1 MSRIVY
7 AVCWL
12 QVTLFAGIWMYQD
25 QQEALSKG
33 IVFNQWDLMT
43 AVTMNTY
50 LLMYDI
56 LLLVLLLSVVR
67 IQRDLTDFRLIRFRN
82 TRSALIHSTGRF
94 AKSWGVGL
102 SVYAIAGYLF
112 ALQATTE
119 TNWSLAARAGQV
131 FYISKDSVFLNI
143 SPLLAH
149 CLQLGFLFV
158 GGLLIYLMLGLV
170 YVLTRR
176 VKLVYIVASSSFIG
190 TLLSFTSGLY
200 LNLFLVLS
208 LPNVLEN
215 QKLSYWLGCI
225 VLLTTVVVLLDRRFR
240 FPRQFIAISI
250 YIACCLL
257 ILFAQPSGQTY
268 GDYLLTVF
276 SGVRSHGFTLQA
288 YLNHAVLFFGYTY
301 LLTQRYE
308 RDVIDQGLYHI
319 IRHQSLNRWFSKQL
333 ARLVVTAT
341 GTVIGLISLATLFAF
356 LRGVAWTT
364 EVNGLSV
371 DLETILYQ
379 TIVNGTLQLIVYG
392 LILFLVLYWTRE
404 AVQGIYWIGG
414 GMVALLPLVQQ
425 DWIPIGR
432 NGTVQLLDHSV
443 YAISL
448 QLVGA
453 SLFVYIVIQV
463 VFRKHVRTNH

>member
-33 IVFNQWDLMT
+33 IEFNQWDLMT

-56 LLLVLLLSVVR
+56 LLLVLLLSIVR
-67 IQRDLTDFRLIRFRN
+67 IQRDLTDFRLIRFPN

-94 AKSWGVGL
+94 AKSWGMGL
-102 SVYAIAGYLF
+102 LVYAIVGYLF
-112 ALQATTE
+112 ALQAPAE

-131 FYISKDSVFLNI
+131 FYIPKDSVFLNI

-158 GGLLIYLMLGLV
+158 GGLLIHLLLGFFYLW
-170 YVLTRR
+170 TKQR
-176 VKLVYIVASSSFIG
+176 KLLY
-190 TLLSFTSGLY
+190 LLSGL
-200 LNLFLVLS
+200 LFLGTGLAFKIGLPSLFFLLS
-208 LPNVLEN
+208 LAALLAHQAYEFWIGCVFVLGIGF
-215 QKLSYWLGCI
+215 L
-225 VLLTTVVVLLDRRFR
+225 LLDRPIRL
-240 FPRQFIAISI
+240 PKSGGASAL
-250 YIACCLL
+250 YLVCCVL
-257 ILFAQPSGQTY
+257 IFLMQPSGPTY

-276 SGVRSHGFTLQA
+276 SGVRSDGFTLQA

-308 RDVIDQGLYHI
+308 RNVIDQGLYHI
-319 IRHQSLNRWFSKQL
+319 IRHRSLNRWFSKQL

-341 GTVIGLISLATLFAF
+341 GTVIGLVSLATLFAF
-356 LRGVAWTT
+356 LRGVEWTT

-371 DLETILYQ
+371 DLTTILYQ
-379 TIVNGTLQLIVYG
+379 TIINGTLQLIVYG

-414 GMVALLPLVQQ
+414 GMVALLPLVQN

-432 NGTVQLLDHSV
+432 NGMVQLLDHSA
-443 YAISL
+443 YTISL

-463 VFRKHVRTNH
+463 VFKKHVRTNH

>member
-56 LLLVLLLSVVR
+56 LLLVLLLSIVR
-67 IQRDLTDFRLIRFRN
+67 IQRDLTDFWLIRFRN

-94 AKSWGVGL
+94 AKSWGMGL
-102 SVYAIAGYLF
+102 LVYAIVGYLF
-112 ALQATTE
+112 ALQAPAE
-119 TNWSLAARAGQV
+119 TNWSLAARVGQV
-131 FYISKDSVFLNI
+131 FYIPKDSVFLNI

-158 GGLLIYLMLGLV
+158 GGLLIYLLLGFFYLW
-170 YVLTRR
+170 TKQR
-176 VKLVYIVASSSFIG
+176 KLLY
-190 TLLSFTSGLY
+190 LLSGL
-200 LNLFLVLS
+200 LFLGTGLAFKIGLPSLFFLLS
-208 LPNVLEN
+208 LAALFAHQAYEFWIGCVFVLGIGF
-215 QKLSYWLGCI
+215 L
-225 VLLTTVVVLLDRRFR
+225 LLDRPIRL
-240 FPRQFIAISI
+240 PKSGGGSAL
-250 YIACCLL
+250 YLVCCAL
-257 ILFAQPSGQTY
+257 IFLMQPANQTY

-276 SGVRSHGFTLQA
+276 SGVRSDGFTLQA

-308 RDVIDQGLYHI
+308 RDVINQGLYHI
-319 IRHQSLNRWFSKQL
+319 IRHRSLNRWFSKQL
-333 ARLVVTAT
+333 AQLFVTAT
-341 GTVIGLISLATLFAF
+341 GTVIGLVSLATLFAF
-356 LRGVAWTT
+356 LRGVEWTT
-364 EVNGLSV
+364 QVNGLSV
-371 DLETILYQ
+371 DLATILYQ
-379 TIVNGTLQLIVYG
+379 TIINGTLQLIVYG

-404 AVQGIYWIGG
+404 TVQGIYWIGG
-414 GMVALLPLVQQ
+414 GMVALLPLVQN

-432 NGTVQLLDHSV
+432 NGTVQLLDHSA
-443 YAISL
+443 YTISI

-453 SLFVYIVIQV
+453 SLFVYIIIQF
-463 VFRKHVRTNH
+463 VFKKHVRTNH

>member
-25 QQEALSKG
+25 QQEALGKG

-56 LLLVLLLSVVR
+56 LLLVLLLSIVR

-94 AKSWGVGL
+94 AKSWGIGL
-102 SVYAIAGYLF
+102 LVYAIVGYLF
-112 ALQATTE
+112 ALQAPTE

-131 FYISKDSVFLNI
+131 FYIPKDSVFLNI

-176 VKLVYIVASSSFIG
+176 IKLVYVVASISFIG
-190 TLLSFTSGLY
+190 TLLSFASGLY

-208 LPNVLEN
+208 LPNVLGN

-257 ILFAQPSGQTY
+257 ILFVQPSGQTY
-268 GDYLLTVF
+268 GDYLL
-276 SGVRSHGFTLQA
+276 
-288 YLNHAVLFFGYTY
+288 
-301 LLTQRYE
+301 
-308 RDVIDQGLYHI
+308 
-319 IRHQSLNRWFSKQL
+319 
-333 ARLVVTAT
+333 
-341 GTVIGLISLATLFAF
+341 
-356 LRGVAWTT
+356 
-364 EVNGLSV
+364 
-371 DLETILYQ
+371 
-379 TIVNGTLQLIVYG
+379 
-392 LILFLVLYWTRE
+392 
-404 AVQGIYWIGG
+404 
-414 GMVALLPLVQQ
+414 
-425 DWIPIGR
+425 
-432 NGTVQLLDHSV
+432 
-443 YAISL
+443 
-448 QLVGA
+448 
-453 SLFVYIVIQV
+453 
-463 VFRKHVRTNH
+463 

>member
-12 QVTLFAGIWMYQD
+12 QVTLFASIWMYQN

-56 LLLVLLLSVVR
+56 LLLILLLSIVR

-94 AKSWGVGL
+94 AKSWGMGL
-102 SVYAIAGYLF
+102 SVYAIVGYLF
-112 ALQATTE
+112 ALQAPSE

-131 FYISKDSVFLNI
+131 FYIPKDSVFLNI

-149 CLQLGFLFV
+149 CLQLGFLFI
-158 GGLLIYLMLGLV
+158 GGLLIHLLLGFLYLWTKRRKLLYLFSGL
-170 YVLTRR
+170 LFFGTGLAF
-176 VKLVYIVASSSFIG
+176 KIGLSSPFF
-190 TLLSFTSGLY
+190 LLSLAALLAHQAYEFWIGCVFVLGIG
-200 LNLFLVLS
+200 FL
-208 LPNVLEN
+208 
-215 QKLSYWLGCI
+215 
-225 VLLTTVVVLLDRRFR
+225 LLDRPIRL
-240 FPRQFIAISI
+240 PKSGGASAL
-250 YIACCLL
+250 YLVCCVL
-257 ILFAQPSGQTY
+257 IFLMQPSGQTY

-276 SGVRSHGFTLQA
+276 SGVRSDGFTLQA

-371 DLETILYQ
+371 DLATILYQ